1 MTQGLTVD
9 LSVEL
14 GDLLL
19 RNPVIA
25 ASGVFGYG
33 EEYCRL
39 GDLQWFGAVTV
50 KGTTLRPRPGNPPPR
65 ICETPSGMLN
75 SIGLENP
82 GARAVIEEK
91 LPWLAGFGVPVIVN
105 VSGDT
110 YEDFEELGAMF
121 QGAHG
126 VFALELNV
134 SCPNVQAGGIA
145 FGVDSR
151 SCYRAVRSVRKT
163 WKGPLLVKL
172 TPTAPDLV
180 AVARAAVEGG
190 ATVISLV
197 NTIPGMAIDARSKK
211 AVLGTVTGGLS
222 GPAIK
227 PVALRCVYQ
236 VSQAVEVPVVGMG
249 GIVSSEDALEF
260 MMAGASAVA
269 VGSGLLVDPE
279 LPLKITSGLK
289 EYACAHGLCDLK
301 QVVGAAWQ

>member
-1 MTQGLTVD
+1 MKQGLTVD

-19 RNPVIA
+19 TNPVIA

-33 EEYCRL
+33 EEYCRI

-65 ICETPSGMLN
+65 TCETPSGMLN

-82 GARAVIEEK
+82 GARIVIEEK

-110 YEDFEELGAMF
+110 YKDFEELGSMF
-121 QGAHG
+121 QAAPG
-126 VFALELNV
+126 VSALELNV

-145 FGVDSR
+145 FGMDPR
-151 SCYRAVRSVRKT
+151 SCYRATRSVRKT
-163 WKGPLLVKL
+163 WEGPLLVKL
-172 TPTAPDLV
+172 TPTAQDLP

-190 ATVISLV
+190 ATAISLV
-197 NTIPGMAIDARSKK
+197 NTIPGMAIDVRSKR

-249 GIVSSEDALEF
+249 GILCPEDALEF

-279 LPLKITSGLK
+279 LPLKIAAGLK
-289 EYACAHGLCDLK
+289 EYACAHDLCNLK